1 MVAVTVVVV
10 SSCVRVVV
18 VVGFVF
24 VPAGEFGFEKGVK
37 PLRERPLSLDD
48 CARVSIEMFG

>member
-10 SSCVRVVV
+10 SSCVRVVI
-18 VVGFVF
+18 VVGFIF

-37 PLRERPLSLDD
+37 PLR
-48 CARVSIEMFG
+48 